1 MHYVPLRVA
10 VLLGGLPVRGPPRVG
25 DADGVVE
32 GLLVVEPGGVGVE
45 GRLPQLGNLALP
57 LDEDHAVRRF
67 DAHT

>member
-1 MHYVPLRVA
+1 MS
-10 VLLGGLPVRGPPRVG
+10 GPPGVG

-32 GLLVVEPGGVGVE
+32 GLLVVEPGGAGVE
-45 GRLPQLGNLALP
+45 GRLPQLGHLALP